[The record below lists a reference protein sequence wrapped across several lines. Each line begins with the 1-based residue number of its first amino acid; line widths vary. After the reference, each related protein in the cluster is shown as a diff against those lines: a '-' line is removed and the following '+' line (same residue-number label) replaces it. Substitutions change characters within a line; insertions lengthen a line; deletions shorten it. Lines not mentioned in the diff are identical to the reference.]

1 MVLDRP
7 HSVKSQPVW
16 SSHTLF
22 LASLGQQLPPP
33 PHPPPPQAALLT
45 SVSLWAGTEVTQL
58 QSEWARLL
66 LLGP

>member
-22 LASLGQQLPPP
+22 LASLGQQLPPT
-33 PHPPPPQAALLT
+33 QAALLT